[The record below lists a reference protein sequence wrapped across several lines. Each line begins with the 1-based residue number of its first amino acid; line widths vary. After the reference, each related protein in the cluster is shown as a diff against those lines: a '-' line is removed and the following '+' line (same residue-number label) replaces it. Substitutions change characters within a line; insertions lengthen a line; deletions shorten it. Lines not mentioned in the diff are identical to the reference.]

1 MSGGDLVVRGG
12 TLVTPEGLSEG
23 VTIVAK
29 DGRIARVAQASET
42 VDAGGADELDAT
54 GMLVFPGLTDPQVH
68 FREPGLT
75 QKEDLASGSLAA
87 IAGGVTAFCEMPN
100 TKPNTDSPEH
110 FADKLARAEGRA
122 ASDYAFFLGGTRE
135 NADRIGE
142 WESLPGCAGIKV
154 FMGSSTG
161 SLLVPDDPTLER
173 ILRSGE
179 RRVTFHAEDDDL
191 LKAQY
196 AALPPGSHVREHP
209 HVRSV
214 ECAVRAT
221 TRLLELAEKT
231 GRPIHILHVSTAD
244 EVRLV
249 RERDLGDL
257 VTIELTPNHL
267 FLTAPDCYETHG
279 TWAQMNPPV
288 RDRSHQ
294 EVLREAAAD
303 GTAACIGS
311 DHAPHTAEDK
321 GKPFPQSASGIAGV
335 QTTLPLLLTAVR
347 DGWLRHEDVVRLCVQ
362 GPARVYGIE
371 DRGPIEDPG
380 GGVGALAN
388 LAIVDPEARGTIGDR
403 PFHSRAGVTPFA
415 DVELAGWPV
424 ATVLRGRVA
433 YADGALVGAPA
444 GAPIGFA
451 R

>member
-1 MSGGDLVVRGG
+1 MSAGDLVVRGG
-12 TLVTPEGLSEG
+12 TLVTPTGLEPS
-23 VTIVAK
+23 VTIVAER
-29 DGRIARVAQASET
+29 GRIVRVTTET
-42 VDAGGADELDAT
+42 VAADGKAEFDAT
-54 GMLVFPGLTDPQVH
+54 GKLLFPGLTDPQVH

-75 QKEDLASGSLAA
+75 HKEDLQSGALAA

-100 TKPNTDSPEH
+100 TKPNTDSPER
-110 FADKLARAEGRA
+110 LAEKFELAEGRA
-122 ASDYAFFLGGTRE
+122 AADYAFFLGGTRE
-135 NADRIGE
+135 NAEALGE

-161 SLLVPDDPTLER
+161 SLLVPDDPTLEK
-173 ILRSGE
+173 ILRSGS

-196 AALPPGSHVREHP
+196 AALPAGSHVREHP

-221 TRLLELAEKT
+221 TRLLDLAEKT
-231 GRPIHILHVSTAD
+231 GRPIHILHISTAD
-244 EVRLV
+244 EIHLV

-257 VTIELTPNHL
+257 VTLELTPNHL
-267 FLTAPDCYETHG
+267 FLEAPECYERAG

-288 RDRSHQ
+288 RDRAHQ
-294 EVLREAAAD
+294 EVLREAAVD

-321 GKPFPQSASGIAGV
+321 GKPFPRSASGIAGV

-347 DGWLRHEDVVRLCVQ
+347 DGWLRSEDVLRLCVQ
-362 GPARVYGIE
+362 GPARVYGIQ
-371 DRGPIEDPG
+371 DRGPIVDPG
-380 GGVGALAN
+380 GRPGVFAN
-388 LAIVDPEARGTIGDR
+388 LAVVDPDVRGPLGEQ

-415 DVELAGWPV
+415 NVELAGWPV
-424 ATVLRGRVA
+424 ATILRGRVA
-433 YADGALVGAPA
+433 YAEGALAAPPGGERIDFDQPA
-444 GAPIGFA
+444 
-451 R
+451 